1 MDKNARHENVP
12 EEDSTAGTYESGKRT
27 NTTRLATNELA
38 KLINSWPKVKF
49 CAVTSTCGGPPMSVS
64 RLVARKMIS
73 PVAATRYSAE
83 ESGTARLENTACT
96 PPWVTSATRT
106 AAGGLMSAPA
116 AR

>member
-1 MDKNARHENVP
+1 MDKNARHENFP
-12 EEDSTAGTYESGKRT
+12 EEDSTAGTHESGRSM
-27 NTTRLATNELA
+27 NTTRSATNELA
-38 KLINSWPKVKF
+38 KLINSWPEVKF

-73 PVAATRYSAE
+73 PVVATRYSAE
-83 ESGTARLENTACT
+83 ESAEPRLENTACT
-96 PPWVTSATRT
+96 PPWVTRATRT